1 MGMSVLNGGSSVSS
15 AIFNV
20 CCKLFCG
27 TRRYFVTEKTVAGI
41 VKGIR
46 EVVGRFT
53 QQTLIKIREKYS
65 SAELR

>member
-15 AIFNV
+15 AIFNA
-20 CCKLFCG
+20 CSILFCG
-27 TRRYFVTEKTVAGI
+27 TRRYFVTEKIVAGI

-46 EVVGRFT
+46 KVVGRFT
-53 QQTLIKIREKYS
+53 RQTLIKIREKYS